1 MTSPD
6 KNPISQQ
13 PLSFEGIDIDK
24 LVAVALKAKWWIILI
39 FLICNVSAYL
49 ATRWTKDVF
58 ESASELKLDIKQDAT
73 ELGIKTIVE
82 DRNIN
87 VVAGEI
93 EQIKSKVFLS
103 RVIDSLD
110 FSVSYYSIGN
120 VLKDEMYKR
129 SPFSVTYRLYNSS
142 LYNLP
147 IVFNFTDSN
156 SFKIRLYGSQ
166 EFLFGKFGQP
176 IMVSGNELTFTNV
189 SSSFDK
195 DFNDFEFIIH
205 SKLALI
211 DYLSKN
217 IKVDPLSFNANT
229 IRIAFQDNNPLKA
242 YDVVNTIDSLY
253 IFYSNEQKNLANRQ
267 KINWLNNELKQVEN
281 RMQDYENYFENFTLQ
296 NKSSDLNEDLRKTIS
311 AINRV
316 DSQRFEHSKRLTLLN
331 EIIDEIQSNKIK
343 LNIQQK
349 NFLPAYINQKL
360 DALQLLKQDRD
371 RLSLAYNE
379 NTFAFRQKEK
389 EFGTARDLVYE
400 QLSQL
405 KKEWQNTLLDLN
417 TRKAKLEK
425 DFVSMPDKNT
435 EFTKNQRFYKLYEEF
450 YLLMMQSKAQF
461 EIAQAG
467 NTPDFKILS
476 TATIPVAPISPKKT
490 LMLAIG
496 FVAGLAINFF
506 FIGFIYLLNN
516 KVTNTGEIE
525 RYTNVPLLGVIPAY
539 KRSMSSDFQVFH
551 NPKSMVSEAIRTLR
565 TNLDF
570 FTAGGNKK
578 IITITSTISGEGKS
592 FLASN
597 LGGVIAM
604 SKKKTVLL
612 DLDMRKQ
619 KSASH
624 FATFDHSKGIST
636 VLIKKNT
643 WQECIQPTELENLYF
658 LPSGPHPPNPSELLL
673 NGEFTDLLEELKQEF
688 DYIVIDTPPVGLV
701 TDGIMA
707 MRKSDLSIYVVR
719 ANYSKREFL
728 NNINR
733 IQTIHKV
740 SGLAVVLNALISSS
754 KAYGYGYYED
764 RTAPKGWRSLLNLF

>member
-6 KNPISQQ
+6 KNQISQQ

-24 LVAVALKAKWWIILI
+24 LVAVAMKAKWWIVLI
-39 FLICNVSAYL
+39 FLICNIAAYL

-87 VVAGEI
+87 VVSGEI

-110 FSVSYYSIGN
+110 FGVSYYSIGN

-129 SPFSVTYRLYNSS
+129 SPFKVEHDLANSN
-142 LYNLP
+142 LNNLP
-147 IVFNFTDSN
+147 VVFNFIDSS
-156 SFKIRLYGSQ
+156 SFQIRLYGSQ
-166 EFLFGKFGQP
+166 EFIAGKFGQP
-176 IMVSGNELTFTNV
+176 LLVKGNRLVISKTPCKPAA
-189 SSSFDK
+189 DA
-195 DFNDFEFIIH
+195 NDFEFVING
-205 SKLALI
+205 KLFLI

-217 IKVDPLSFNANT
+217 LKVDPLSFNANT
-229 IRIAFQDNNPLKA
+229 IRVAFQDYNPLKA
-242 YDVVNTIDSLY
+242 YDIVNTIDSLY

-267 KINWLNNELKQVEN
+267 KINWLNNELLQVEK

-296 NKSSDLNEDLRKTIS
+296 NKSSDLNEDLKKTIL
-311 AINRV
+311 AINQV
-316 DSQRFEHSKRLTLLN
+316 DSQRFVLTKRLALLS
-331 EIIDEIQSNKIK
+331 EITDEILSDKIK
-343 LNIQQK
+343 ISVQQK
-349 NFLPAYINQKL
+349 NFLPEYINQKL
-360 DALQLLKQDRD
+360 ETLQQLKQDRD

-389 EFGTARDLVYE
+389 EFTTARELVYE
-400 QLSQL
+400 QLAQL
-405 KKEWQNTLLDLN
+405 KKEWQKTAIELN
-417 TRKAKLEK
+417 IRKNKLEK

-476 TATIPVAPISPKKT
+476 TATIPVVPISPKKT

-539 KRSMSSDFQVFH
+539 KRSMSSDF
-551 NPKSMVSEAIRTLR
+551 
-565 TNLDF
+565 
-570 FTAGGNKK
+570 
-578 IITITSTISGEGKS
+578 
-592 FLASN
+592 
-597 LGGVIAM
+597 
-604 SKKKTVLL
+604 
-612 DLDMRKQ
+612 
-619 KSASH
+619 
-624 FATFDHSKGIST
+624 
-636 VLIKKNT
+636 
-643 WQECIQPTELENLYF
+643 
-658 LPSGPHPPNPSELLL
+658 
-673 NGEFTDLLEELKQEF
+673 
-688 DYIVIDTPPVGLV
+688 
-701 TDGIMA
+701 
-707 MRKSDLSIYVVR
+707 
-719 ANYSKREFL
+719 
-728 NNINR
+728 
-733 IQTIHKV
+733 
-740 SGLAVVLNALISSS
+740 
-754 KAYGYGYYED
+754 
-764 RTAPKGWRSLLNLF
+764 

>member
-1 MTSPD
+1 VIPLD
-6 KNPISQQ
+6 KNSPQQ
-13 PLSFEGIDIDK
+13 PFSFEGIDFDK
-24 LVAVALKAKWWIILI
+24 LAAVALKAKWWIILI
-39 FLICNVSAYL
+39 FLLCNVGAYL
-49 ATRWTKDVF
+49 TTRWTKAIY

-87 VVAGEI
+87 IVSGEI

-110 FSVSYYSIGN
+110 FGVSYFSIGN

-129 SPFSVTYRLYNSS
+129 APFKVAHQLKNNALYD
-142 LYNLP
+142 LP
-147 IVFNFTDSN
+147 IVFNFIDST
-156 SFKIRLYGSQ
+156 SYTIRLYGSQ
-166 EFLFGKFGQP
+166 EFIAGQFGKP
-176 IMVSGNELTFTNV
+176 LNVKENLLTITPTNLKLPG
-189 SSSFDK
+189 SS
-195 DFNDFEFIIH
+195 NDYEFVLN
-205 SKLALI
+205 SRSSLI
-211 DYLSKN
+211 DYLSRN
-217 IKVDPLSFNANT
+217 IKVDPLSFTANT
-229 IRIAFQDNNPLKA
+229 IRIAFQDYNPLKA
-242 YDVVNTIDSLY
+242 YDVANTIDSLY

-267 KINWLNNELKQVEN
+267 KITWLNNELKQVEM

-296 NKSSDLNEDLRKTIS
+296 NKSSDLNVDLKKTII
-311 AINRV
+311 AINKV
-316 DSQRFEHSKRLTLLN
+316 DSQRFELAKRVTLLN
-331 EIIDEIQSNKIK
+331 ETIEEILKEKIN
-343 LNIQQK
+343 LNIQHK
-349 NFLPAYINQKL
+349 NFLPDYINQKL
-360 DALQLLKQDRD
+360 EVLQRIKQERD
-371 RLSLAYNE
+371 RLSLAYND
-379 NTFAFRQKEK
+379 NTFAFKQKEK
-389 EFGTARDLVYE
+389 EFTTARDLVYE
-400 QLSQL
+400 QLGQL
-405 KKEWQNTLLDLN
+405 KKEWQKTAAELSV
-417 TRKAKLEK
+417 RKNKLEK
-425 DFVSMPDKNT
+425 DFMAMPDKNT

-476 TATIPVAPISPKKT
+476 TATLPEVPLSPKKA
-490 LMLAIG
+490 LIIAIG
-496 FVAGLAINFF
+496 FVTSIAINFF

-516 KVTNTGEIE
+516 KVTNTSEIE
-525 RYTNVPLLGVIPAY
+525 RFTNVPLLGVIPSY
-539 KRSMSSDFQVFH
+539 KRSINSDFQVLH

-570 FTAGGNKK
+570 FTAGGTKK

-597 LGGVIAM
+597 LGGVISM
-604 SKKKTVLL
+604 SKKKTILL

-624 FATFDHSKGIST
+624 FASFDHSKGIST
-636 VLIKKNT
+636 ILIKKNT
-643 WQECIQPTELENLYF
+643 WQECVQQTELENLFF

-673 NGEFTDLLEELKQEF
+673 NGEFTDLLDELKKEF

-728 NNINR
+728 HNINR

-740 SGLAVVLNALISSS
+740 SGLAVVLNAMNSSS

-764 RTAPKGWRSLLNLF
+764 KTAPKGWRSLLNFF

>member
-1 MTSPD
+1 MTPLD
-6 KNPISQQ
+6 KNSPQQ
-13 PLSFEGIDIDK
+13 PFSFEGIDFDK
-24 LVAVALKAKWWIILI
+24 LTAVALKAKWWIILI
-39 FLICNVSAYL
+39 FLICNVVAYL
-49 ATRWTKDVF
+49 TTRWTKAIY

-73 ELGIKTIVE
+73 ELGIKTITE

-87 VVAGEI
+87 VVSGEI

-110 FSVSYYSIGN
+110 FNVSYFSIGN

-129 SPFSVTYRLYNSS
+129 SPFKIAHQLKNNALYD
-142 LYNLP
+142 LP
-147 IVFNFTDSN
+147 IVFNFIDST
-156 SFKIRLYGSQ
+156 SYSIRLYGSQ
-166 EFLFGKFGQP
+166 EFISGQFGKP
-176 IMVSGNELTFTNV
+176 LNVKGNLLTITTTGVQLPV
-189 SSSFDK
+189 SS
-195 DFNDFEFIIH
+195 NDYEFVLN
-205 SKLALI
+205 SRSSLI
-211 DYLSKN
+211 NYLSKN
-217 IKVDPLSFNANT
+217 IKVDPLSFTANT
-229 IRIAFQDNNPLKA
+229 IRIAFQDYNPQKA
-242 YDVVNTIDSLY
+242 YDVANTIDSLY

-267 KINWLNNELKQVEN
+267 KITWLNNELKQVEM

-296 NKSSDLNEDLRKTIS
+296 NKSSDLNLDLKKTIV
-311 AINRV
+311 AINKV
-316 DSQRFEHSKRLTLLN
+316 DSQRFELAKRVTLLN
-331 EIIDEIQSNKIK
+331 ETIEEILKEKIN
-343 LNIQQK
+343 LNIQHK
-349 NFLPAYINQKL
+349 NFLPDYINQKL
-360 DALQLLKQDRD
+360 EVLQRIKQERD
-371 RLSLAYNE
+371 RLSLAYNN
-379 NTFAFRQKEK
+379 NTFAFKQKEK
-389 EFGTARDLVYE
+389 EFTTARGLVYE

-405 KKEWQNTLLDLN
+405 KKEWQKTSAELSV
-417 TRKAKLEK
+417 RKNKLEK
-425 DFVSMPDKNT
+425 DFMAMPDKNT

-476 TATIPVAPISPKKT
+476 TATLPEVPLSPKKA
-490 LMLAIG
+490 LIMAIG
-496 FVAGLAINFF
+496 FVTSIAINFF

-525 RYTNVPLLGVIPAY
+525 RFTNVPLLGVIPSY
-539 KRSMSSDFQVFH
+539 KRSINSDFQVLH

-570 FTAGGNKK
+570 FTAGGTKK

-597 LGGVIAM
+597 LGGVISM
-604 SKKKTVLL
+604 SKKKTILL

-624 FATFDHSKGIST
+624 FAAFDHSKGIST
-636 VLIKKNT
+636 ILIKKNT
-643 WQECIQPTELENLYF
+643 WQECVQQTELENLFF

-673 NGEFTDLLEELKQEF
+673 NGEFTDLLDELKKEF

-728 NNINR
+728 HNINR

-740 SGLAVVLNALISSS
+740 SGLAVVLNALNSSG

-764 RTAPKGWRSLLNLF
+764 KTAPKGWRSLLNFF

>member
-1 MTSPD
+1 MIPLD
-6 KNPISQQ
+6 KNSPQQ
-13 PLSFEGIDIDK
+13 PFSFEGIDFDK
-24 LVAVALKAKWWIILI
+24 LAAVALKAKWWIILI
-39 FLICNVSAYL
+39 FLLCNVGAYL
-49 ATRWTKDVF
+49 TTRWTKAIY

-87 VVAGEI
+87 IVSGEI

-110 FSVSYYSIGN
+110 FGVSYFSIGN

-129 SPFSVTYRLYNSS
+129 APFKVAHQLKNNALYD
-142 LYNLP
+142 LP
-147 IVFNFTDSN
+147 IVFNFIDST
-156 SFKIRLYGSQ
+156 SYTIRLYGSQ
-166 EFLFGKFGQP
+166 EFIAGQFGKP
-176 IMVSGNELTFTNV
+176 LNVKENLLTITPTNLKLPG
-189 SSSFDK
+189 SS
-195 DFNDFEFIIH
+195 NDYEFVLN
-205 SKLALI
+205 SRSSLI
-211 DYLSKN
+211 DYLSRN
-217 IKVDPLSFNANT
+217 IKVDPLSFTANT
-229 IRIAFQDNNPLKA
+229 IRIAFQDYNPLKA
-242 YDVVNTIDSLY
+242 YDVANTIDSLY

-267 KINWLNNELKQVEN
+267 KITWLNNELKQVEM

-296 NKSSDLNEDLRKTIS
+296 NKSSDLNVDLKKTII
-311 AINRV
+311 AINKV
-316 DSQRFEHSKRLTLLN
+316 DSQRFELAKRVTLLN
-331 EIIDEIQSNKIK
+331 ETIEEILKEKIN
-343 LNIQQK
+343 LNIQHK
-349 NFLPAYINQKL
+349 NFLPDYINQKL
-360 DALQLLKQDRD
+360 EVLQRIKQERD
-371 RLSLAYNE
+371 RLSLAYND
-379 NTFAFRQKEK
+379 NTFAFKQKEK
-389 EFGTARDLVYE
+389 EFTTARDLVYE
-400 QLSQL
+400 QLGQL
-405 KKEWQNTLLDLN
+405 KKEWQKTAAELSV
-417 TRKAKLEK
+417 RKNKLEK
-425 DFVSMPDKNT
+425 DFMAMPDKNT

-476 TATIPVAPISPKKT
+476 TATLPEVPLSPKKA
-490 LMLAIG
+490 LIIAIG
-496 FVAGLAINFF
+496 FVTSIAINFF

-516 KVTNTGEIE
+516 KVTNTSEIE
-525 RYTNVPLLGVIPAY
+525 RFTNVPLLGVIPSY
-539 KRSMSSDFQVFH
+539 KRSINSDFQVLH

-570 FTAGGNKK
+570 FTAGGTKK

-597 LGGVIAM
+597 LGGVISM
-604 SKKKTVLL
+604 SKKKTILL

-624 FATFDHSKGIST
+624 FASFDHSKGIST
-636 VLIKKNT
+636 ILIKKNT
-643 WQECIQPTELENLYF
+643 WQECVQQTELENLFF

-673 NGEFTDLLEELKQEF
+673 NGEFTDLLDELKKEF

-728 NNINR
+728 HNINR

-740 SGLAVVLNALISSS
+740 SGLAVVLNAMNSSS

-764 RTAPKGWRSLLNLF
+764 KTAPKGWRSLLNFF

>member
-1 MTSPD
+1 MTPLD
-6 KNPISQQ
+6 KNPTQQ

-24 LVAVALKAKWWIILI
+24 LVAVALKAKWWVIFI
-39 FLICNVSAYL
+39 FLTCNVVAYL

-87 VVAGEI
+87 VVSGEI

-110 FSVSYYSIGN
+110 FAVSYYSIGN

-129 SPFSVTYRLYNSS
+129 SPFTVEQHLSNSELYNIPVI
-142 LYNLP
+142 L
-147 IVFNFTDSN
+147 NFIDSG
-156 SFKIRLYGSQ
+156 SYKIRLYGSQ
-166 EFLFGKFGQP
+166 EFVIGKFGEP
-176 IMVSGNELTFTNV
+176 LLVKGNKLLITKTLGKINT
-189 SSSFDK
+189 
-195 DFNDFEFIIH
+195 DFNDFEFVIN
-205 SKLALI
+205 SKISLI

-229 IRIAFQDNNPLKA
+229 IRIAFQDYNPLKA
-242 YDVVNTIDSLY
+242 YDIVNTIDSLY
-253 IFYSNEQKNLANRQ
+253 IFYSNEQKNLANHQ
-267 KINWLNNELKQVEN
+267 KINWLNNELMQVEK

-296 NKSSDLNEDLRKTIS
+296 NKSSDLNEDLKKTIL

-316 DSQRFEHSKRLTLLN
+316 DSQRFELAKRIALLN
-331 EIIDEIQSNKIK
+331 ETTDEVLKDNIK
-343 LNIQQK
+343 LTIQQK
-349 NFLPAYINQKL
+349 NFLPEYVNQKL
-360 DALQLLKQDRD
+360 ETLQRLKQDRD

-379 NTFAFRQKEK
+379 STFAFRQKEK
-389 EFGTARDLVYE
+389 EFTTARDLVYE
-400 QLSQL
+400 QLAQL
-405 KKEWQNTLLDLN
+405 KKDWQKNSAELTV
-417 TRKAKLEK
+417 RKNKLEK
-425 DFVSMPDKNT
+425 DFISMPDKNT
-435 EFTKNQRFYKLYEEF
+435 QFTKNQRFYKLYEEF

-476 TATIPVAPISPKKT
+476 TATIPAVPISPQKT

-496 FVAGLAINFF
+496 FVTGLALNFF
-506 FIGFIYLLNN
+506 FIGLVYLLNN

-570 FTAGGNKK
+570 FTAGGTKK

-597 LGGVIAM
+597 LGGVISM

-636 VLIKKNT
+636 ILIKKNT
-643 WQECIQPTELENLYF
+643 WQECIQQTELENLYF

-673 NGEFTDLLEELKQEF
+673 NGEFTELLDELKLEF

-740 SGLAVVLNALISSS
+740 SGLAVVLNALISSN

-764 RTAPKGWRSLLNLF
+764 KTAPKGWRALLNFF

>member
-1 MTSPD
+1 VIPLD
-6 KNPISQQ
+6 KNSPQQ
-13 PLSFEGIDIDK
+13 PFSFEGIDFDK
-24 LVAVALKAKWWIILI
+24 LAAVALKAKWWIILI
-39 FLICNVSAYL
+39 FLICNVGAYL
-49 ATRWTKDVF
+49 TTRWTKAIY

-87 VVAGEI
+87 VVSGEI

-110 FSVSYYSIGN
+110 FGVSYFSIGN

-129 SPFSVTYRLYNSS
+129 APFKVTHQLKNSALYD
-142 LYNLP
+142 LP
-147 IVFNFTDSN
+147 IVFNFIDST
-156 SFKIRLYGSQ
+156 SYTIRLYGSQ
-166 EFLFGKFGQP
+166 EFIAGQFGKP
-176 IMVSGNELTFTNV
+176 LNVKENLLTITPTNLKLPG
-189 SSSFDK
+189 SS
-195 DFNDFEFIIH
+195 NDYEFVLN
-205 SKLALI
+205 SRSSLI
-211 DYLSKN
+211 DYLSRN
-217 IKVDPLSFNANT
+217 IKVDPLSFTANT
-229 IRIAFQDNNPLKA
+229 IRIAFQDYNPLKA
-242 YDVVNTIDSLY
+242 YDVANTIDSLY

-267 KINWLNNELKQVEN
+267 KITWLNNELKQVEM

-296 NKSSDLNEDLRKTIS
+296 NKSSDLNVDLKKTII
-311 AINRV
+311 AINKV
-316 DSQRFEHSKRLTLLN
+316 DSQRFELAKRVTLLN
-331 EIIDEIQSNKIK
+331 ETIEEILKEKIN
-343 LNIQQK
+343 LNIQHK
-349 NFLPAYINQKL
+349 NFLPDYINQKL
-360 DALQLLKQDRD
+360 EVLQRIKQERD
-371 RLSLAYNE
+371 RLSLAYND
-379 NTFAFRQKEK
+379 NTFAFKQKEK
-389 EFGTARDLVYE
+389 EFTTARDLVYE
-400 QLSQL
+400 QLGQL
-405 KKEWQNTLLDLN
+405 KKEWQKTAAELSV
-417 TRKAKLEK
+417 RKNKLEK
-425 DFVSMPDKNT
+425 DFMAMPDKNT

-476 TATIPVAPISPKKT
+476 TATLPEVPLSPKKA
-490 LMLAIG
+490 LIIAIG
-496 FVAGLAINFF
+496 FVTSIAINFF

-516 KVTNTGEIE
+516 KVTNTSEIE
-525 RYTNVPLLGVIPAY
+525 RFTNVPLLGVIPSY
-539 KRSMSSDFQVFH
+539 KRSINSDFQVLH

-570 FTAGGNKK
+570 FTAGGTKK

-597 LGGVIAM
+597 LGGVISM
-604 SKKKTVLL
+604 SKKKTILL

-624 FATFDHSKGIST
+624 FASFDHSKGIST
-636 VLIKKNT
+636 ILIKKNT
-643 WQECIQPTELENLYF
+643 WQECVQQTELENLFF

-673 NGEFTDLLEELKQEF
+673 NGEFTDLLDELKKEF

-728 NNINR
+728 HNINR

-740 SGLAVVLNALISSS
+740 SGLAVVLNAMNSSS

-764 RTAPKGWRSLLNLF
+764 KTAPKGWRSLLNFF

>member
-1 MTSPD
+1 M
-6 KNPISQQ
+6 
-13 PLSFEGIDIDK
+13 
-24 LVAVALKAKWWIILI
+24 KAKWWIVLI
-39 FLICNVSAYL
+39 FLICNVAAYL

-110 FSVSYYSIGN
+110 FGVSYYSIGN

-129 SPFSVTYRLYNSS
+129 SPFKVEHDLVNSN
-142 LYNLP
+142 LNNLP
-147 IVFNFTDSN
+147 VVFNFLDSS
-156 SFKIRLYGSQ
+156 SFQIRLYGSQ
-166 EFLFGKFGQP
+166 EFIAGKFGQP
-176 IMVSGNELTFTNV
+176 LMVKGNRLIIYKTPCKPAAN
-189 SSSFDK
+189 S
-195 DFNDFEFIIH
+195 NDFEFVIN
-205 SKLALI
+205 SKLFLI

-217 IKVDPLSFNANT
+217 LKVDPLSFNANT
-229 IRIAFQDNNPLKA
+229 IRVAFQDYNPLKA
-242 YDVVNTIDSLY
+242 FDIVNTIDSLY

-267 KINWLNNELKQVEN
+267 KINWLNNELLQVEK

-296 NKSSDLNEDLRKTIS
+296 NKSSDLNEDLKKTIL
-311 AINRV
+311 AINQV
-316 DSQRFEHSKRLTLLN
+316 DSQRFALTKRLALLS
-331 EIIDEIQSNKIK
+331 EIIDEIISDKIK
-343 LNIQQK
+343 ISVQQK
-349 NFLPAYINQKL
+349 NFLPEYVNQKIET
-360 DALQLLKQDRD
+360 LQQLKQDRD

-389 EFGTARDLVYE
+389 EFTTARDLVYE
-400 QLSQL
+400 QLAQL
-405 KKEWQNTLLDLN
+405 KKEWQKTAMELN
-417 TRKAKLEK
+417 SRKSKLEK

-476 TATIPVAPISPKKT
+476 TATIPVVPISPKKT

-570 FTAGGNKK
+570 FTAGGTKK

-673 NGEFTDLLEELKQEF
+673 NGEFTDLLEELKLEF

-740 SGLAVVLNALISSS
+740 SGLAVVLNALVTSS

>member
-1 MTSPD
+1 VTSPD
-6 KNPISQQ
+6 KNQISQQ

-24 LVAVALKAKWWIILI
+24 LVAVAMKAKWWIVLI
-39 FLICNVSAYL
+39 FLICNIAAYL

-87 VVAGEI
+87 VVSGEI

-110 FSVSYYSIGN
+110 FGVSYYSIGN

-129 SPFSVTYRLYNSS
+129 SPFKVEHDLANSN
-142 LYNLP
+142 LNNLP
-147 IVFNFTDSN
+147 VVFNFIDSS
-156 SFKIRLYGSQ
+156 SFQIRLYGSQ
-166 EFLFGKFGQP
+166 EFIAGKFGQP
-176 IMVSGNELTFTNV
+176 LLVKGNRLVISKTPCKPAA
-189 SSSFDK
+189 DA
-195 DFNDFEFIIH
+195 NDFEFVING
-205 SKLALI
+205 KLFLI

-217 IKVDPLSFNANT
+217 LKVDPLSFNANT
-229 IRIAFQDNNPLKA
+229 IRVAFQDYNPLKA
-242 YDVVNTIDSLY
+242 YDIVNTIDSLY

-267 KINWLNNELKQVEN
+267 KINWLNNELLQVEK

-296 NKSSDLNEDLRKTIS
+296 NKSSDLNEDLKKTIL
-311 AINRV
+311 AINQV
-316 DSQRFEHSKRLTLLN
+316 DSQRFVLTKRLALLS
-331 EIIDEIQSNKIK
+331 EITDEILSDKIK
-343 LNIQQK
+343 ISVQQK
-349 NFLPAYINQKL
+349 NFLPEYINQKL
-360 DALQLLKQDRD
+360 ETLQQLKQDRD

-389 EFGTARDLVYE
+389 EFTTARELVYE
-400 QLSQL
+400 QLAQL
-405 KKEWQNTLLDLN
+405 KKEWQKTAIELN
-417 TRKAKLEK
+417 IRKNKLEK

-476 TATIPVAPISPKKT
+476 TATIPVVPISPKKT

-570 FTAGGNKK
+570 FTAGGTKK

-643 WQECIQPTELENLYF
+643 WQECIQQTELENLYF

-673 NGEFTDLLEELKQEF
+673 NGEFTDLLEELKKEF

-740 SGLAVVLNALISSS
+740 SGLAVVLNALVTSS

-764 RTAPKGWRSLLNLF
+764 RTAPKGWRSLLNFF

>member
-1 MTSPD
+1 MTSPE
-6 KNPISQQ
+6 KHPTQQ

-39 FLICNVSAYL
+39 FLVCNVVAYL

-87 VVAGEI
+87 VVSGEI

-110 FSVSYYSIGN
+110 FKVSYYSIGN

-129 SPFSVTYRLYNSS
+129 SPFKVDALLSNGEIYNI
-142 LYNLP
+142 P
-147 IVFNFTDSN
+147 IVFNFIDSN
-156 SFKIRLYGSQ
+156 KYKIRLYGSQ
-166 EFLFGKFGQP
+166 EFINGQFNKP
-176 IMVSGNELTFTNV
+176 IFVNGNQLIITQT
-189 SSSFDK
+189 SFQNSPYA
-195 DFNDFEFIIH
+195 NDFEFIIN
-205 SKLALI
+205 SKLSLI
-211 DYLSKN
+211 EYLSKN

-229 IRIAFQDNNPLKA
+229 IRIAFQDHNPLKA
-242 YDVVNTIDSLY
+242 YDIVNTIDSLY
-253 IFYSNEQKNLANRQ
+253 IFYSNEQKNLANHQ
-267 KINWLNNELKQVEN
+267 KINWLNNELLQVEK

-296 NKSSDLNEDLRKTIS
+296 NKSSDLNEDLKKTIL

-316 DSQRFEHSKRLTLLN
+316 DSQRYDLTKRIALLN
-331 EIIDEIQSNKIK
+331 EITDGLLSDQMK
-343 LNIQQK
+343 LTVQQK
-349 NFLPAYINQKL
+349 NFLPDYINQKL
-360 DALQLLKQDRD
+360 EMIQKLKQDRD

-389 EFGTARDLVYE
+389 EYTTSRDLIYE
-400 QLSQL
+400 QLGQL
-405 KKEWQNTLLDLN
+405 KKEWQKTSQELT
-417 TRKAKLEK
+417 TRKNKLEK

-476 TATIPVAPISPKKT
+476 RATIPNIPISPQKT

-496 FVAGLAINFF
+496 FVAGIALNFF

-516 KVTNTGEIE
+516 KVTSTSEIE
-525 RYTNVPLLGVIPAY
+525 RYTKVPLLGVIPAY
-539 KRSMSSDFQVFH
+539 RRSLSSDFQVLH
-551 NPKSMVSEAIRTLR
+551 NPKSMVSESIRTLR

-570 FTAGGNKK
+570 FTAGGTKK

-604 SKKKTVLL
+604 SRKKTILL

-643 WQECIQPTELENLYF
+643 WQECVQQTELENLYF

-673 NGEFTDLLEELKQEF
+673 NGEFTELLDELKKDF

-733 IQTIHKV
+733 IQSIHKV
-740 SGLAVVLNALISSS
+740 SGLAVVLNALVSSS

-764 RTAPKGWRSLLNLF
+764 KTAPKGWRSLLNFL

>member
-1 MTSPD
+1 MTSPE
-6 KNPISQQ
+6 KHPAQP

-24 LVAVALKAKWWIILI
+24 LIAVALKAKWWIILI
-39 FLICNVSAYL
+39 FLICNVVAYL
-49 ATRWTKDVF
+49 ATRWTKNVF

-87 VVAGEI
+87 VVSGEI

-110 FSVSYYSIGN
+110 FGISYYSIGN

-129 SPFSVTYRLYNSS
+129 SPFKVETQLTNGEIYNI
-142 LYNLP
+142 P
-147 IVFNFTDSN
+147 IVFNFIDSGN
-156 SFKIRLYGSQ
+156 FKIRMYGSQ
-166 EFLFGKFGQP
+166 EFINGQFGKP
-176 IMVSGNELTFTNV
+176 IFVNGNQLIITKTAFQNNLAA
-189 SSSFDK
+189 
-195 DFNDFEFIIH
+195 NDFEFIIN
-205 SKLALI
+205 SKLSLI
-211 DYLSKN
+211 EYLSKN

-229 IRIAFQDNNPLKA
+229 IRIAFQDHNPLKA
-242 YDVVNTIDSLY
+242 YDIVNTIDSLY
-253 IFYSNEQKNLANRQ
+253 IFYSNEQKNLANHQ
-267 KINWLNNELKQVEN
+267 KINWLNNELLQVEK

-296 NKSSDLNEDLRKTIS
+296 NKSSDLNEDLKKTIL
-311 AINRV
+311 AINKV
-316 DSQRFEHSKRLTLLN
+316 DSQRFELTKRLSLLN
-331 EIIDEIQSNKIK
+331 EITDELLSEKMK
-343 LNIQQK
+343 LTVQQK
-349 NFLPAYINQKL
+349 NFLPEYINQKL
-360 DALQLLKQDRD
+360 ETLQKLKQDRD

-389 EFGTARDLVYE
+389 EYTSARDLVYE
-400 QLSQL
+400 QLGQL
-405 KKEWQNTLLDLN
+405 KKEWQKTSLELN
-417 TRKAKLEK
+417 TRKNKLEK
-425 DFVSMPDKNT
+425 DFISMPDKNT

-476 TATIPVAPISPKKT
+476 TATIPNNPISPQKT

-496 FVAGLAINFF
+496 FVAGIALNFF

-539 KRSMSSDFQVFH
+539 KRSMTSDFQVFH
-551 NPKSMVSEAIRTLR
+551 NPKSMVSESIRTLR

-570 FTAGGNKK
+570 FTAGGTKK

-604 SKKKTVLL
+604 SRKKTILL

-643 WQECIQPTELENLYF
+643 WQECVQQTELENLYF

-673 NGEFTDLLEELKQEF
+673 NGEFTELLDELKKEF

-740 SGLAVVLNALISSS
+740 SGLAVVLNALVSSS

-764 RTAPKGWRSLLNLF
+764 KTAPKGWRSLLNFF